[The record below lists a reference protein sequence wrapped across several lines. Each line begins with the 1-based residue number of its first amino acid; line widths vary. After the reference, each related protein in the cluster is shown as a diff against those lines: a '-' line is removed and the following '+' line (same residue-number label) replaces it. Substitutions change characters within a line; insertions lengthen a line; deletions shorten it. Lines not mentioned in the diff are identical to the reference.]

1 MWSKFVRRLT
11 IAAVVL
17 VAVPMYSLSLA
28 DGRVLFESD
37 DELIYEGVIPFLQTL
52 PYRLDDETFLYTLTA
67 ATYHRD
73 MHYGENVDVDEFED
87 LKVFLTG
94 FLTTYRQMKEDDQ

>member
-37 DELIYEGVIPFLQTL
+37 DELIYEGIIPFLQTL

>member
-1 MWSKFVRRLT
+1 MWSKFVRRLA
-11 IAAVVL
+11 IVVVVL